1 MLPDLPKLKTIISKS
16 YVNVRLACRLCSFV
30 SLNLFFPRHI
40 ISVDS
45 SYVSFSEPF

>member
-16 YVNVRLACRLCSFV
+16 YVIVRLACRLYSFV
-30 SLNLFFPRHI
+30 SLNLFFKIFPRHI

-45 SYVSFSEPF
+45 S